1 MYTIGRRPSSS
12 VEILLGLYEFEAKCR
27 LKFSPDELSELVSQI
42 RKLPGFEPKTL
53 ETVAALAIDESDCY
67 RGIAINALEEA
78 VAMYGEDCTPDV
90 EKLR

>member
-27 LKFSPDELSELVSQI
+27 LNFSPDELSELVSQI